1 MRILL
6 DECIDERLRHLFT
19 EYDCQTARNAG
30 FAGLTNGALLLAG
43 KSAAF
48 DVLMTVDQNIPDQ
61 QTLTDLGTHPL
72 WSHQSPVGS
81 EPACPCRSG
90 CARVHEAG
98 QGSIRGEALITNS
111 CKD

>member
-6 DECIDERLRHLFT
+6 DECIDECLRHLFT
-19 EYDCQTARNAG
+19 EYDCQTARYAG

-61 QTLTDLGTHPL
+61 QTLTDLGAHPL
-72 WSHQSPVGS
+72 WSHQSLPTD
-81 EPACPCRSG
+81 
-90 CARVHEAG
+90 ARRLK
-98 QGSIRGEALITNS
+98 IRRFSRIRTLSASLVI
-111 CKD
+111 